1 MRITAR
7 LLESDA
13 DITRSIM
20 QAVRGH
26 LDKSISKSIPRIV
39 SDIKQAV
46 KESLIQEPEYSSLTS
61 GTLKIEFGIPDASQ
75 VSEVVDA
82 LVNTIQ
88 FTQNKIIAGN
98 RSLSGGFTLNMMKS
112 DDMSG
117 VIFSDAAVVTTDK
130 GTTLPWLEWL
140 LLKGNT
146 PIVKKYDV
154 KYISSSRSRSGL
166 GVMIPSNRDWR
177 VPPLYIGKEESNWT
191 TRAIDKVESK
201 IYTIIKKRIEESL

>member
-26 LDKSISKSIPRIV
+26 LDKSISKAVPRIV

-61 GTLKIEFGIPDASQ
+61 GTLKIEFGIPEASQ
-75 VSEVVDA
+75 VNEVVDA

-88 FTQNKIIAGN
+88 FTQNKIIAGS

-117 VIFSDAAVVTTDK
+117 VIFSDAAVVITDK

-140 LLKGNT
+140 LLKGNA